1 MAPLVRVTY
10 RQDNGDE
17 QIVEVRE
24 GDSLMSGA
32 VFNSVPGIEG
42 LCGGSIACGT
52 CHIVILDDWSAVLNP
67 PGASELEL
75 LEALGNR
82 QPASRLGC
90 QIHARPQMDGLIVR
104 VPSTEA

>member
-1 MAPLVRVTY
+1 MVKVTY
-10 RQDNGDE
+10 RQDNGDA
-17 QIVEVRE
+17 QIVEVRA

-32 VFNSVPGIEG
+32 VFGGVPGIEG

-52 CHIVILDDWSAVLNP
+52 CHIVIAEDWRDALEA

-82 QPASRLGC
+82 RPASRLGC
-90 QIHARPQMDGLIVR
+90 QIIAQPELDGLIVR
-104 VPSTEA
+104 VPSAEA

>member
-1 MAPLVRVTY
+1 MVKVTY
-10 RQDNGDE
+10 RQDNGDA

-32 VFNSVPGIEG
+32 VFNSVAGIEG

-52 CHIVILDDWSAVLNP
+52 CHIIIPDEWGAALDA
-67 PGASELEL
+67 PGVSELEL

-90 QIHARPQMDGLIVR
+90 QIHARPGMDGLTVR
-104 VPSTEA
+104 VPSTET

>member
-1 MAPLVRVTY
+1 MVKVTY

-17 QIVEVRE
+17 QILDVRE

-32 VFNSVPGIEG
+32 VFNGVAGIEG

-52 CHIVILDDWSAVLNP
+52 CHIVILDALSAVLVE

-82 QPASRLGC
+82 QSASRLGC
-90 QIHARPQMDGLIVR
+90 QIFARPEMDGLTVR
-104 VPSTEA
+104 VPSPEA

>member
-1 MAPLVRVTY
+1 LAPLVKITY
-10 RQDNGDE
+10 RQDNGDA

-32 VFNSVPGIEG
+32 VFNGVAGIEG

-52 CHIVILDDWSAVLNP
+52 CHIIFLDEWSAVLDA

-90 QIHARPQMDGLIVR
+90 QIVARPDMDGLVVR
-104 VPSTEA
+104 VPKAES

>member
-1 MAPLVRVTY
+1 MVRVTY

-52 CHIVILDDWSAVLNP
+52 CHILIADDWRAVLDA

-75 LEALGNR
+75 LDALGNS

-90 QIHARPQMDGLIVR
+90 QIVARPGLDGLIVR
-104 VPSTEA
+104 VPSPET